1 MARFPELEKTSA
13 DLLELGERLAAL
25 HFEPLVKGSQDVRS
39 ISWRCRAIANA
50 NVLRGEELLHFAILA
65 VNEGAIITA
74 HLLTRALD
82 ETLAAVVFS
91 RRRIEAAVA
100 SRSERTLQETL
111 DRLTSGNLYMARQRA
126 GYPPPYRIGKMIAE
140 TEKYL
145 DELTGRT
152 GEMNATLQN
161 DYGILSEVA
170 HPSHGSFSM
179 YQKFEDGKFHFGRE
193 YCERFNSLPWLL
205 SSLRM
210 SASLILGE
218 AERLHQVSDLP
229 PEWPTSN

>member
-1 MARFPELEKTSA
+1 MSRFPGLEKTSH
-13 DLLELGERLAAL
+13 DLLALGERFATIDI
-25 HFEPLVKGSQDVRS
+25 EPVVKGSQDVRS

-50 NVLRGEELLHFAILA
+50 NVLRGAELLHFAILA

-82 ETLAAVVFS
+82 ETLAAIVFS

-100 SRSERTLQETL
+100 SRSERALQEAL
-111 DRLTSGNLYMARQRA
+111 DRLTSGNLYMARKRA
-126 GYPPPYRIGKMIAE
+126 DYPLPYKIGRMIRE

-145 DELTGRT
+145 DELAGGTGKV
-152 GEMNATLQN
+152 NATLQN

-193 YCERFNSLPWLL
+193 YCERFDSLPWLL

-218 AERLHQVSDLP
+218 SEKLHQMSDLP
-229 PEWPTSN
+229 PEWP